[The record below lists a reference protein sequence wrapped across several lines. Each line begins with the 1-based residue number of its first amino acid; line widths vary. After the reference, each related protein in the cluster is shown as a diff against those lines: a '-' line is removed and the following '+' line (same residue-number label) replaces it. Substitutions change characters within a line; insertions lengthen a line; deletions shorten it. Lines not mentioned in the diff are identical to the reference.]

1 MPINIRVSDELND
14 YVGFVKQAQ
23 NPDDP
28 KQLEDMFVPD
38 VL

>member
-1 MPINIRVSDELND
+1 MPKNIRVSDELND
-14 YVGFVKQAQ
+14 YVGFVEQAQ
-23 NPDDP
+23 NPDNP